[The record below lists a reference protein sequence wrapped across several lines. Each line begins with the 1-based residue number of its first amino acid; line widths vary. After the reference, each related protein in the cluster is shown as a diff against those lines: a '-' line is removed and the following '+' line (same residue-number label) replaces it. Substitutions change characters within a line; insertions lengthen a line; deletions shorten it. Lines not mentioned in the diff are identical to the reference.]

1 MHPMKLFVRLAINS
15 FKSNLEHKQ
24 SRWGY
29 TPQWDKDVMTSLW
42 SSIQRLPLMW
52 KASRRDSNWI
62 EMARVEYHTCT
73 SDEDGIFEYEWHPSG
88 RTMRE
93 TGWGLEYYNCFLI
106 VDRNNNERGMFPC
119 PWAWN
124 IGLPILSAQ
133 KLKEKHVRFNG
144 HPESE
149 EVLTEW

>member
-1 MHPMKLFVRLAINS
+1 
-15 FKSNLEHKQ
+15 
-24 SRWGY
+24 
-29 TPQWDKDVMTSLW
+29 
-42 SSIQRLPLMW
+42 
-52 KASRRDSNWI
+52 
-62 EMARVEYHTCT
+62 
-73 SDEDGIFEYEWHPSG
+73 
-88 RTMRE
+88 MRE
-93 TGWGLEYYNCFLI
+93 TRWGLEYYNCFLI